1 MSNNKAGQDAFDI
14 GALRAMVNAKIDEF
28 QAHAL
33 LVSPE
38 GMEKSREDA
47 HSYLD
52 ALFDKAAATFRAMRE
67 RQ

>member
-1 MSNNKAGQDAFDI
+1 MSNNKAAQDAFDI

-38 GMEKSREDA
+38 GMEKSRADA
-47 HSYLD
+47 HAYLD
-52 ALFDKAAATFRAMRE
+52 ALLDKVAATFRVMRGL
-67 RQ
+67 Q